1 MQPEH
6 LEFSLSSLYN
16 LFCKKNYWAPPQ
28 ILQLYSKVMMLK
40 FNDHINGFI
49 NYCRYHKKLSDKTI
63 SAYCID
69 LILSPFQIVTRKP
82 TAVPTDISI
91 KTVIYK
97 STAFRDQLGRRC
109 YLLLMPISAIRFI
122 MILCIVCKHCS
133 RILTNLLICDILCM

>member
-28 ILQLYSKVMMLK
+28 ILQLYSEVMMLK

-49 NYCRYHKKLSDKTI
+49 NYCRYHKKLSNKTI

-82 TAVPTDISI
+82 TQYLPTRTII
-91 KTVIYK
+91 I
-97 STAFRDQLGRRC
+97 
-109 YLLLMPISAIRFI
+109 I
-122 MILCIVCKHCS
+122 
-133 RILTNLLICDILCM
+133 TNKGDT